1 MLRALSPL
9 QARLLLVAAALF
21 CLLCA
26 SFAAEPVSE
35 VKVTGSDYSDI
46 KLYHD
51 IAEKVRT
58 GTPYHRAAR
67 DLQHAHDYPSQPFV
81 TIRLP
86 TLAHMAATFGWPTLQ
101 AILAGF
107 LMLTVVLWYRLA
119 AARSQGLEPI
129 LVGVMILLGG
139 AMVTQPGL
147 IAMHDFWAGVLA
159 CAALAFRG
167 GKRWPL
173 AVLLAGLAMMIRELS
188 VPFAALALA
197 FALVQRRRKEA
208 IGWAALLAVFAVV
221 MLLHA
226 QAVHAVVLPTDKQ
239 SAPWS
244 GLRGLSGVLHDLTD
258 TSVLNNL
265 PMPLAFALIPLGLL
279 GWAAA
284 PREQALFGLLYYL
297 GMAVMI
303 ALFTRPDNFY
313 WACLLQPGWF
323 IGFAFLP
330 RALRDC
336 AQAALARRAAAG

>member
-1 MLRALSPL
+1 M
-9 QARLLLVAAALF
+9 LLLATVLLCLF
-21 CLLCA
+21 CA
-26 SFAAEPVSE
+26 SFAAEPVAD
-35 VKVTGSDYSDI
+35 VKVTGSEYSDI
-46 KLYHD
+46 RLYHD

-67 DLQHAHDYPSQPFV
+67 DLQHVHDYPTQPFV
-81 TIRLP
+81 SVRLP
-86 TLAHMAATFGWPTLQ
+86 TLAHMAAAFGWPALQ
-101 AILAGF
+101 GILAGF
-107 LMLTVVLWYRLA
+107 LLLAVVCWYSLA
-119 AARSQGLEPI
+119 ARRAPGLEPI

-139 AMVTQPGL
+139 AMVSQPGL
-147 IAMHDFWAGVLA
+147 IAMHDFWAGVLT
-159 CAALAFRG
+159 CAAMTFRG
-167 GKRWPL
+167 TRRWPV
-173 AVLLAGLAMMIRELS
+173 AVLLAGLAILIRELA

-197 FALVQRRRKEA
+197 FAVYERRRGEA
-208 IGWAALLAVFAVV
+208 MGWAALLAIIAVV

-239 SAPWS
+239 SAAWS

-265 PMPLAFALIPLGLL
+265 PMPVAFVLIPLGLL

-284 PREQALFGLLYYL
+284 PREQALFGVLFFL
-297 GMAVMI
+297 GMACMI
-303 ALFTRPDNFY
+303 ALFSRPDNFY

-336 AQAALARRAAAG
+336 TQAALARRAAAG